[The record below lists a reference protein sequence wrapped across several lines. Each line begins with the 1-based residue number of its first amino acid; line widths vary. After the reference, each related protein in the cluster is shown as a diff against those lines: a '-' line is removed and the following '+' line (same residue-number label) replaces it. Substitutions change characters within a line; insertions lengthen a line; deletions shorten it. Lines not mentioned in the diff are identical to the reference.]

1 MVTVT
6 PDRFRAF
13 VATRDGDD
21 VRCAVTTLSL
31 EDLPAADLTI
41 RVRWSGV
48 NYKDGLATLS
58 TGRVARISPLVL
70 GTDLAG
76 TVIESSDPLRP
87 VGSEVIAH
95 GHELGMSHH
104 GGFSEY
110 ARVPGAWTIPLPE
123 GLTSRESMAFGTA
136 GFTAARS
143 VDVLERRGLRPGQGP
158 VLVTG
163 ATGGVG
169 GYAIGILARRG
180 YEVWGLTRKPDAH
193 AALRALGA
201 VGFVDPTELEAS
213 DKALEH
219 ARWAGA
225 IDTVGQASLPWIL
238 RTLRYGG
245 AVAATGNVS
254 GRELTTS
261 VFPFILRDVALLGVD
276 SATVAASE
284 RALIWQRLATDLR
297 PTLLEERICEIGVD
311 DLAQALKV
319 VLTGDARGRYLVRL
333 AG

>member
-1 MVTVT
+1 MLMAT
-6 PDRFRAF
+6 PERFRAF

-21 VRCAVTTLSL
+21 VHCAVASL
-31 EDLPAADLTI
+31 ALGVLPDADLTI

-58 TGRVARISPLVL
+58 TGKVARISPLVL

-76 TVIESSDPLRP
+76 TVIESRDPLRP

-104 GGFSEY
+104 GGFAEF
-110 ARVPGAWTIPLPE
+110 ARVPGDWTIPLPD
-123 GLTSRESMAFGTA
+123 GLTPREAMALGTA

-169 GYAIGILARRG
+169 GYAVGILAQRG
-180 YEVWGLTRKPDAH
+180 YEVWGLTRKRDAH
-193 AALRALGA
+193 DALRALGA

-213 DKALEH
+213 GKALEKE
-219 ARWAGA
+219 RWAGA
-225 IDTVGQASLPWIL
+225 IDTVGQSSLPWIL
-238 RTLRYGG
+238 RTLRYGA

-276 SATVAASE
+276 SASVAAPE
-284 RALIWQRLATDLR
+284 RRLIWERLSSDLR
-297 PTLLEERICEIGVD
+297 PKLLEERTMEIGLD
-311 DLAQALKV
+311 GLAQAIAT
-319 VLTGDARGRYLVRL
+319 VLAGDARGRYLVRL